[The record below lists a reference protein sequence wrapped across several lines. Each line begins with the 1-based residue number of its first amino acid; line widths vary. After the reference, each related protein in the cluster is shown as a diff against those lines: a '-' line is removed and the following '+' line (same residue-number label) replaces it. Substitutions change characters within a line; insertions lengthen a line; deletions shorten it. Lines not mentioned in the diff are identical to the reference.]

1 MRNNR
6 KTFLRIII
14 MLIVVEQLR
23 SIEEQRSVTQVVNI
37 NKDLSFAFLMDRRT
51 IDGHKFTQFMYKCQ
65 KDYDYLKAKME
76 QGLIKLLFPNFHELN
91 KLTATDIK
99 MLKAAARVSHRIIS
113 GYRVI
118 LEYFGIALVN
128 SRTGELTRGHYW
140 PEGKYRLLNLDW
152 VTTMLRGLC

>member
-1 MRNNR
+1 
-6 KTFLRIII
+6 
-14 MLIVVEQLR
+14 
-23 SIEEQRSVTQVVNI
+23 
-37 NKDLSFAFLMDRRT
+37 
-51 IDGHKFTQFMYKCQ
+51 
-65 KDYDYLKAKME
+65 ME